1 MTALKVIGIIL
12 LIFILIGFLRVG
24 ALMQF
29 GDELH
34 VQLSVGPFRF
44 TLLPA
49 KEKKETPKKKAKAK
63 KPKSEGEEAK
73 QKAQQEALKKK
84 YTPSKT
90 SIKSIKKLKK
100 NQVKLTW
107 KKVKNATGYE
117 VYQSMKKN
125 SGYKKVKTITKNK
138 KVTYKAGKLKK
149 KKTYYFKIRTYRKA
163 GGTTYYGNYSNVKKM
178 KVK

>member
-29 GDELH
+29 GDELR

-49 KEKKETPKKKAKAK
+49 KEKKETPKKKAKEK

-73 QKAQQEALKKK
+73 QKKKPSLPKPTKEELRDLITTALSALKETAKRTRWK
-84 YTPSKT
+84 FSSSSAARTPRISRRPT
-90 SIKSIKKLKK
+90 AMRAPRCG
-100 NQVKLTW
+100 V
-107 KKVKNATGYE
+107 
-117 VYQSMKKN
+117 
-125 SGYKKVKTITKNK
+125 
-138 KVTYKAGKLKK
+138 
-149 KKTYYFKIRTYRKA
+149 
-163 GGTTYYGNYSNVKKM
+163 
-178 KVK
+178 

>member
-29 GDELH
+29 GDELR

-49 KEKKETPKKKAKAK
+49 KEKKETPKKKAKEK

-73 QKAQQEALKKK
+73 QKKKPSLPKPTKEELRDLITTALSALKETAK
-84 YTPSKT
+84 
-90 SIKSIKKLKK
+90 
-100 NQVKLTW
+100 
-107 KKVKNATGYE
+107 
-117 VYQSMKKN
+117 
-125 SGYKKVKTITKNK
+125 
-138 KVTYKAGKLKK
+138 
-149 KKTYYFKIRTYRKA
+149 RTCKRLRIDPLEILVVF
-163 GGTTYYGNYSNVKKM
+163 GGTDPADIAQTYGYASAAMWGVMPHLSLIHISEPTRP
-178 KVK
+178 

>member
-1 MTALKVIGIIL
+1 MTSLFRGLRADGTQNRQLASKSLFAKAILAGTCLSTALIL
-12 LIFILIGFLRVG
+12 SGTVSF
-24 ALMQF
+24 AQTTTA
-29 GDELH
+29 EE
-34 VQLSVGPFRF
+34 
-44 TLLPA
+44 A
-49 KEKKETPKKKAKAK
+49 AK
-63 KPKSEGEEAK
+63 K
-73 QKAQQEALKKK
+73 KAQQEALKKK

-100 NQVKLTW
+100 NQAKLTW